1 MIIEEE
7 NPKWNFKSSSP
18 KITSKTLNVDPRYFN
33 VCTSVYVSEPNMI
46 LVRAQTRFGS
56 ESKSDLGPNPGRGCR
71 QARTWWHP
79 YQMHTSF
86 VYKRTTFLE
95 YIDIPGRRSHSIM
108 YTCVCIMCMS
118 YSLLLLLMLSSFF
131 ISAERYF
138 RNVMLRNVNYFPLA
152 PHVNAQHSWNFEDSD
167 WKVTKCLKENFKFQT
182 RISRKWRP
190 LSTCET
196 SHWKEEAKIRISEK
210 FGQGFPSEEE

>member
-1 MIIEEE
+1 M
-7 NPKWNFKSSSP
+7 S
-18 KITSKTLNVDPRYFN
+18 VQ
-33 VCTSVYVSEPNMI
+33 VYVSEPNMI

-56 ESKSDLGPNPGRGCR
+56 ESKSDLGPSPGRGCR

-108 YTCVCIMCMS
+108 YLVHIHTYIHTPTHTYIIQRQCPLSMVTHTHTHACMHVLFFVAAIDAVIFFYLRWKIFQECHAS
-118 YSLLLLLMLSSFF
+118 Y
-131 ISAERYF
+131 
-138 RNVMLRNVNYFPLA
+138 VNYFPLA
-152 PHVNAQHSWNFEDSD
+152 PHVNAQHSWNFQDSD